1 MNEFARPRLVLSR
14 CLELEKVRYNG
25 EKIAYDFVREL
36 EPFVDLVPICPEVEI
51 GLGVPRDPIRLIDG
65 DEGARLFQPSTG
77 RDLTAEMGKFTDG
90 FLSSLP
96 PVDGFVLKNRS
107 PSCGISDV
115 KLYTMEG
122 NPSSSG
128 KRAGMFGQAV
138 IDLFGD
144 MAVEDEGRLRNFRI
158 REHFLT
164 KLFALAALREVAES
178 GSMHDLIGFHARYKF
193 VLMAYNQTRMREL
206 GRLVANGSG
215 DPFRDLTAEY
225 RKGFAAAL
233 GTVPRYTSVIN
244 VLEHSA
250 GYFKSILTA
259 REKAMFRR
267 QLKRYRYGQVPLAA
281 PAAVIWSWVV
291 RGDEAYLE
299 GQAFFHP
306 YPDGLMSV
314 SDSGKGRKI

>member
-1 MNEFARPRLVLSR
+1 MSR

-36 EPFVDLVPICPEVEI
+36 QPFVELVPVCPEVEI

-65 DEGARLFQPSTG
+65 DEGVRLYQPSTG
-77 RDLTAEMGKFTDG
+77 RDLTKEMETFSDG

-115 KLYTMEG
+115 KLRTAEG

-138 IDLFGD
+138 IDRFGG
-144 MAVEDEGRLRNFRI
+144 MAIEDEGRLRNFRI

-178 GSMHDLIGFHARYKF
+178 GLMRHLIDFHARYKF

-206 GRLVANGSG
+206 GRLVGNEDGTAF
-215 DPFRDLTAEY
+215 PDLVAEY
-225 RKGFAAAL
+225 RTGFAAAFAKA
-233 GTVPRYTSVIN
+233 PRYTSVIN
-244 VLEHSA
+244 VLQHAA
-250 GYFKSILTA
+250 GYFKTSLSR
-259 REKAMFRR
+259 REKATFGR
-267 QLKRYRYGQVPLAA
+267 QLERYRAGQVPLAG

-291 RGDEAYLE
+291 REDETYLE
-299 GQAFFHP
+299 GQAFFQP
-306 YPDGLMSV
+306 YPEELMSV
-314 SDSGKGRKI
+314 SDSGKGRKL

>member
-25 EKIAYDFVREL
+25 EKIAYEFVREL

-65 DEGARLFQPSTG
+65 KEGVRLFQPSTG
-77 RDLTAEMGKFTDG
+77 RDLTVEMETFSDD

-115 KLYTMEG
+115 KLYTAEG
-122 NPSSSG
+122 NPSSAG
-128 KRAGMFGQAV
+128 KRAGMFGQAA
-138 IDLFGD
+138 IDRFGD
-144 MAVEDEGRLRNFRI
+144 VAIEDEGRLRNFRI
-158 REHFLT
+158 REYFLT
-164 KLFALAALREVAES
+164 KLFALAALREVAET
-178 GSMHDLIGFHARYKF
+178 GSMRDLIDFHARYKF
-193 VLMAYNQTRMREL
+193 VLMAYNQTRMRAL
-206 GRLVANGSG
+206 GRLVASGSAM
-215 DPFRDLTAEY
+215 PFADLVAAY
-225 RKGFAAAL
+225 RSEFAAAL
-233 GTVPRYTSVIN
+233 GTAPRYTSVIN
-244 VLEHSA
+244 VLEHAA
-250 GYFKSILTA
+250 GYFKNSLSR

-267 QLKRYRYGQVPLAA
+267 QLERYRNGRVPLAG

-291 RGDEAYLE
+291 REDETYLE

-306 YPDGLMSV
+306 YPDELMSV
-314 SDSGKGRKI
+314 SDSGKGRKL